1 MNAVA
6 SRISLPSHVSRD
18 DLLSCASVALVE
30 VARRFDPTAGATFAT
45 YALPRLQ
52 GAVLD
57 ELRSGDWASR
67 SVRAAA
73 RRTDAATDALTI
85 SLGRPPTR
93 EELAA
98 SLGVARSDLD
108 SLQIDVHRAVMVS
121 IDAETGTESGSLDLP
136 DTGDSPERALLRTE
150 RARHL
155 HEAIAALP
163 DRLDEV
169 VERNFFGDESLTDIA
184 DSLGV
189 TLSRVSQMR
198 ARALTLLHAAMS
210 EVWDGTAVAADG
222 GVRARNQQRA
232 YVDRVAA
239 RRHRPRRARGASPQQ
254 SPCPRC
260 ALRASA
266 GLARRPQRPA
276 GRPTRLREVGRKSSA
291 GSGQVP
297 HRPSRNQVSNTPQHG
312 CSGDHQQAP
321 IPRRNIMGLSINQN
335 IAAMNAYRN
344 LSVTDGQ
351 MSKSLEKLSSGFRIN
366 RAADDAAGLAISEG
380 LRSQIGGLK
389 VAVRNT
395 QDGVSVV
402 QTAEGALNET
412 HRDPAAHA

>member
-1 MNAVA
+1 MTPARSAVLDRRPTDVDALVTTHLPLAQFAVNAVA

-18 DLLSCASVALVE
+18 DLLSCASIALVE
-30 VARRFDPTAGATFAT
+30 VARRFDPDAGATFAT

-73 RRTDAATDALTI
+73 RRTDAAADALTL

-93 EELAA
+93 EELAT
-98 SLGVARSDLD
+98 SLGVPRSELD

-121 IDAETGTESGSLDLP
+121 IDAETGTEGGSLDLP
-136 DTGDSPERALLRTE
+136 DTGDSPERALLRGE

-155 HEAIAALP
+155 HEAIRALP

-210 EVWDGTAVAADG
+210 EIWDGTVVPPTG

-232 YVDRVAA
+232 YVDRVTSGQSAA
-239 RRHRPRRARGASPQQ
+239 RETAAPPAATVPQPRPRSR
-254 SPCPRC
+254 
-260 ALRASA
+260 
-266 GLARRPQRPA
+266 QRWILPE
-276 GRPTRLREVGRKSSA
+276 R
-291 GSGQVP
+291 
-297 HRPSRNQVSNTPQHG
+297 
-312 CSGDHQQAP
+312 
-321 IPRRNIMGLSINQN
+321 
-335 IAAMNAYRN
+335 
-344 LSVTDGQ
+344 
-351 MSKSLEKLSSGFRIN
+351 
-366 RAADDAAGLAISEG
+366 DAA
-380 LRSQIGGLK
+380 
-389 VAVRNT
+389 
-395 QDGVSVV
+395 V
-402 QTAEGALNET
+402 QSA
-412 HRDPAAHA
+412 